1 MATGKINRKATG
13 KMVSL
18 FPQQL
23 EIINHL
29 IADKGMG
36 SASDVIRQALN
47 YMHDALYPA
56 YVFNL
61 TPAGKLKAMKI
72 KELEIEASIT
82 PEQLAEELKAVPVTD
97 PSGARFFRIR
107 GNSNVDRC
115 IPYDSFKEVVKNDG
129 DWLISEHKN
138 FIASGGVVPAEFT
151 NVIWPK

>member
-47 YMHDALYPA
+47 YMHDALYPV

-61 TPAGKLKAMKI
+61 TPAGKIKALKL
-72 KELEIEASIT
+72 KELETEASVT
-82 PEQLAEELKAVPVTD
+82 PEQLAEELHAPIVTGPD
-97 PSGARFFRIR
+97 GKQFVRIR
-107 GNSNVDRC
+107 GNGNTDRC
-115 IPYDSFKEVVKNDG
+115 IRLEKFKEVASTE
-129 DWLISEHKN
+129 DWLMSEHRS
-138 FIASGGVVPAEFT
+138 FIASGETVPAEFT
-151 NVIWPK
+151 SELWPRE